1 MPRCGQDGELA
12 PGTPVAGPA
21 WDITRQMR
29 SRADQRNAPHWERL
43 NGCWCAPANHHAVAT
58 NNKSSR
64 AVPSR
69 VESSERAREKE
80 RWEREGGRLLN
91 GGRRKEGLRE
101 AQAAGRGPN
110 SDLIHSRLEE
120 CLPLLSRWIS
130 SPNAINLER
139 GSTWSSL
146 FSFF

>member
-1 MPRCGQDGELA
+1 MD
-12 PGTPVAGPA
+12 AGA
-21 WDITRQMR
+21 RRQTTTLWLQII
-29 SRADQRNAPHWERL
+29 SRVEP
-43 NGCWCAPANHHAVAT
+43 C
-58 NNKSSR
+58 
-64 AVPSR
+64 R
-69 VESSERAREKE
+69 VESSRAS
-80 RWEREGGRLLN
+80 ERERKRDGRGRGGRLLN

-139 GSTWSSL
+139 GST
-146 FSFF
+146 

>member
-1 MPRCGQDGELA
+1 M
-12 PGTPVAGPA
+12 
-21 WDITRQMR
+21 
-29 SRADQRNAPHWERL
+29 
-43 NGCWCAPANHHAVAT
+43 AT

-69 VESSERAREKE
+69 VESSERE
-80 RWEREGGRLLN
+80 RKRWGEGGGRLLN

-139 GSTWSSL
+139 GST
-146 FSFF
+146 

>member
-1 MPRCGQDGELA
+1 M
-12 PGTPVAGPA
+12 
-21 WDITRQMR
+21 
-29 SRADQRNAPHWERL
+29 
-43 NGCWCAPANHHAVAT
+43 AT

-64 AVPSR
+64 AESSR
-69 VESSERAREKE
+69 VERASER
-80 RWEREGGRLLN
+80 EREMGEGGGRLLN

-139 GSTWSSL
+139 GST
-146 FSFF
+146 